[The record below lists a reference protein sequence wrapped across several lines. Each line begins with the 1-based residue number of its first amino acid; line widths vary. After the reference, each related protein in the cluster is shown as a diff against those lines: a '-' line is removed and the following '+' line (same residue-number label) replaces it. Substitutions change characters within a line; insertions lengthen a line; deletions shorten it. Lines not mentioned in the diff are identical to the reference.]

1 MSGMK
6 AIQIIKQREV
16 SLHQDAPIPN
26 ASDGEVLIKNLYAG
40 LCGSDMGV
48 YKGEGLWANYNYP
61 APVGW
66 MGHENIG
73 TIVESRCKTWTPGMV
88 VLAMPESYLGY
99 AEYFISKPH
108 AIVKLP
114 LDKLEEHLFIV
125 AQPLS
130 TILRAMSSTE
140 GVINK
145 NCAIVGQGPI
155 GLIFTNLLRVMGAR
169 HVIAIDPLDYRL
181 DIAKEMG
188 ATHVTSASKD
198 ELVELIKEITSGE
211 MINFCVEAVGE
222 SDALSTAVYITRRRG
237 RLLIFGVPID
247 RTQEFPVYHVFR
259 NEINIIASVGPH
271 CASFF
276 EIAVD
281 MVSDGR
287 LDLTRIVRPMV
298 SWDKA
303 ADVFR
308 MYDER
313 AKGSL
318 KAVLRF

>member
-1 MSGMK
+1 
-6 AIQIIKQREV
+6 
-16 SLHQDAPIPN
+16 
-26 ASDGEVLIKNLYAG
+26 
-40 LCGSDMGV
+40 
-48 YKGEGLWANYNYP
+48 
-61 APVGW
+61 
-66 MGHENIG
+66 
-73 TIVESRCKTWTPGMV
+73 
-88 VLAMPESYLGY
+88 MPESYLGY

-114 LDKLEEHLFIV
+114 LDKLEAHLFTV

-155 GLIFTNLLRVMGAR
+155 GLIFTNLFHVMGAR
-169 HVIAIDPLDYRL
+169 HVYAIDPLDYRL
-181 DIAKEMG
+181 DLAKKMG
-188 ATHVTSASKD
+188 ATHVTRDSD
-198 ELVELIKEITSGE
+198 IELVEWVKEITSGE
-211 MINFCVEAVGE
+211 MIDFCVEAVGE
-222 SDALSTAVYITRRRG
+222 PDALSTAAYIVRPGG
-237 RLLIFGVPID
+237 RLLIFGVPINQ
-247 RTQEFPVYHVFR
+247 TQEFPVYHVFR
-259 NEINIIASVGPH
+259 NEINITASVGPQ

-281 MVSDGR
+281 MVSGGR
-287 LDLTRIVRPMV
+287 LDLTRIVRPVV

-303 ADVFR
+303 VDAFK

-318 KAVLRF
+318 KAVLKF